1 MSDTCRRMVKVKLLG
16 ELGRKFGRSYK
27 FMAVNSREV
36 LSALSR
42 QIKGFKEYLA
52 TAHENGIG
60 FKLVTDDPRGID
72 YEGVFMS
79 CNQLIIAPI
88 VTGSGGKGVGVGQ
101 ILLGIALIGL
111 AFIPG
116 VGTALA
122 SAVAKGAAAGFTSVG
137 TALFG
142 LGASLTLTGIAGL
155 LSPTPTTPNGDTRKK
170 ESFLFDRAAELTVQG
185 FVVPVVYGEYL
196 VEASLIISSSIDTDQ
211 IPA

>member
-60 FKLVTDDPRGID
+60 FKLVTGDPKGID
-72 YEGVFMS
+72 YDGVLMS
-79 CNQLIIAPI
+79 CNQLIIAPV
-88 VTGSGGKGVGVGQ
+88 VTGSGGRGVGIGQ
-101 ILLGIALIGL
+101 ILLGVALVALAFVPFGQSAAFAGL
-111 AFIPG
+111 AAGSKAIG
-116 VGTALA
+116 
-122 SAVAKGAAAGFTSVG
+122 SA
-137 TALFG
+137 ALFS

>member
-36 LSALSR
+36 LSALNR

-79 CNQLIIAPI
+79 CNQLVIAPVI
-88 VTGSGGKGVGVGQ
+88 TGSGGTSGAIGQ
-101 ILLGIALIGL
+101 VLLGVALVAL
-111 AFIPG
+111 AFVPG
-116 VGTALA
+116 IGVATAGALA
-122 SAVAKGAAAGFTSVG
+122 GKFTAVG

>member
-79 CNQLIIAPI
+79 CNQLVIAPV
-88 VTGSGGKGVGVGQ
+88 VTGSGGTGGSIGQ
-101 ILLGIALIGL
+101 ILLGAALVAL

-116 VGTALA
+116 IGVATAGALA
-122 SAVAKGAAAGFTSVG
+122 GKFTAVG